1 MTSSYGDLTLDDLA
15 AGAADAAAAVLPS
28 ASPLTAGPAQPGSP
42 HVTAAFAGAAIAEL
56 DGAVPGR
63 LVVLVG
69 QDLVDA
75 LASSPLGGLDV
86 AAAAQPALDAAA
98 AYLGARAR
106 AARSVELGLVVND
119 LGGEFTTV
127 PFIGTGIAGAL
138 LIPQETLRQARPGM
152 AVEDAPAPAAPEPAA
167 PAPAP
172 APTITAAPMTN
183 PLPAPPGSGAPAGT
197 RTTPVPHP
205 RQTDA
210 RLTAGARGIE
220 MLHGVDMEVTVE
232 LGRTRMTV
240 RDLLALA
247 PGAVLELDRA
257 AGSPADLLVNGRL
270 IARGEVVVVDE
281 DFGLR
286 VTEILDDAAT
296 A

>member
-56 DGAVPGR
+56 DGAVPG
-63 LVVLVG
+63 LVAVLVG

-75 LASSPLGGLDV
+75 LASSPLGGLDL
-86 AAAAQPALDAAA
+86 AAATQPALDAAA
-98 AYLGARAR
+98 AFLGGRAR

-127 PFIGTGIAGAL
+127 PLIGTGIAGAL
-138 LIPQETLRQARPGM
+138 LIPQETLRQARPGL
-152 AVEDAPAPAAPEPAA
+152 AAEEVPAPAAPAAA
-167 PAPAP
+167 PAPSVTP
-172 APTITAAPMTN
+172 APMTN
-183 PLPAPPGSGAPAGT
+183 PLPTPPGSGAPAGT
-197 RTTPVPHP
+197 HTTPVPQP
-205 RQTDA
+205 RDA
-210 RLTAGARGIE
+210 GAPLTVGARGIE